1 MKLKTSTY
9 STGNFLWKPM
19 EQMEKF
25 VKHYI
30 MPNLWGELQ
39 VLSNLN
45 QVGCNYGIR

>member
-30 MPNLWGELQ
+30 K
-39 VLSNLN
+39 LN
-45 QVGCNYGIR
+45 SSFWLPEVKR